1 MIQSVS
7 LTGETTGSLTYD
19 DLSDIIDQ
27 LSDVFHVNASDID
40 TVINYVVTGI
50 LNLTI
55 PSDILDNDIIKYLQ
69 DSLGTVLKVHPQ
81 NIVITI
87 NGNKDII
94 YQVTTASFNVTDSIN
109 NETQSEGFISKLNS
123 DLNNTNSEI
132 LITNKHSKD
141 EVQIVVVALIDPV
154 DQTQPIIDPITD
166 VQKIVED
173 LGFLDG
179 TVQSNSYSFLFFF
192 YHIE

>member
-179 TVQSNSYSFLFFF
+179 TVQSNSYSFLFFLS
-192 YHIE
+192 Y